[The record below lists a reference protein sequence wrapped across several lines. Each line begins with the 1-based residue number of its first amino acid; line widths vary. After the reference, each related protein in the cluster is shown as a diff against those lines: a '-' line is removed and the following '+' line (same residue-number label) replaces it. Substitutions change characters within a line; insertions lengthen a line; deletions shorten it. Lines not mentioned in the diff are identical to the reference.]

1 MTKVIVK
8 DIAAWCN
15 ISFNYSY
22 SNPLSYAQHLY
33 SDENTEITNLVIP
46 SGVTSIGSYAFYGCR
61 ELSSVTIPSSV
72 TRIGKETFC
81 GCSGLTKV
89 LVNDIAAW
97 CNVTFGDSDSNP
109 LSHAYH
115 LYSDEN
121 TEIINLEIP
130 SGVTSISSYAFKGC
144 YNLTSVSIPN
154 SVTTI
159 GEDVF
164 SGCTELDSVTINS
177 QTVMSCSMNNMFG
190 GHVQRFVIGD
200 GVSTILSNTFKDCFG
215 LTSITIPSSV
225 TSIDENAFYGC
236 NGLKKVIVKDIAVW
250 CNIAFG
256 NSISNPLSKAHHL
269 YSDDN
274 TEIINLVIPSG
285 VTSIGSYAFYGCSDL
300 TSVSIPDNVTTIGE
314 NVFSRCTNLTSV
326 TINSPTIMDYSM
338 KNIFGSQVKQYIIS
352 DGVTVIHSN
361 TFKDCTELTSI
372 TIPSSVKSI
381 DEDAFYDCSRLRKV
395 IVQDIAAWCNITFGN
410 LKSNPL
416 SKAYHIYSD
425 ENTEIIE
432 LEIPSEVTSI
442 GSYAFYGCHNL
453 TSASIPNSVTS
464 IGSYAFYWCSGLT
477 SVSIPNSVT
486 TIGEDVFSYCTGL
499 TSIIIPNSVKSI
511 GSSAFFNCTGLVSV
525 TIPNSVKTIESS
537 TFRSCTGLVSATIP
551 NSVKSIGDH
560 AFSGCTGLTSITIPS
575 SVTSIGED
583 AFYSCTS
590 LAKVTIKRESPV
602 DITKDVFSNRANATL
617 IVPTGSKAAYEAA
630 DYWKDFKE
638 IIELSAPSPA
648 IVFADANVKALCV
661 ANWDT
666 DNDGELS
673 EAEAAAVTSLGEV
686 FKGNT
691 EITSFNEL
699 QYFTN
704 LTTIDGNAF
713 KNCSSLTSVSI
724 PNSVTSIGN
733 EAFSGCSSLTKVIVS
748 DIASWCLITF
758 NAAPSNPLYYA
769 HHLYSDENTEIT
781 DLVIPEGVTSIGN
794 FAFCGCSSL
803 TSVIIPSSVT
813 SIGICLFYG
822 CTCLAS
828 IAVSEGNITYDSR
841 NHCNAIVETTSNS
854 LISGCKNTVIPDNVT
869 SIGDYAFSGCS
880 DLISVSIPN
889 SVTSIGDYAFEWC
902 SGLTKVIVS
911 DIAAWCD
918 IAFGGGSSNP
928 LRYAHHLYS
937 DESTEITDLVIPEG
951 VTSISDEAFV
961 SCSGLTSVNIPN
973 SVVIIEDDAFF
984 QCSNLT
990 SVTVNFTSPLTIN
1003 QNCFSNRANAT
1014 LYVPTGCKAA
1024 YAAADYWKDFKE
1036 IIELSA
1042 PSPAIDFA
1050 DANVKALCI
1059 ANWDTDNDGELS
1071 MAEAA
1076 AVTSLGEVF
1085 KGNTQITSFNE
1096 LQYFT
1101 GITELP
1107 AWNAFND
1114 CIYLNSIVIPAGVTN
1129 IEGSA
1134 FPNCSALQNI
1144 SVDAGNSV
1152 YDSRNNCNAII
1163 KTATNKLVVGCEA
1176 TQIPDG
1182 ITTIGNAAF
1191 WGRWG
1196 MQKMN
1201 IPQTVTTIERSAF
1214 SWCVSLNSIT
1224 LPASVNTIE
1233 DEAFSNCG
1241 NLTSVYCDIETP
1253 PAITE
1258 NVFTNRANAT
1268 LYVPAGS
1275 KTAYEAADYWKEF
1288 GEIVGMTNIIAN
1300 SDLEG
1305 DDVSCFYIRENMDVV
1320 DEIIPATIVD
1330 GVGKDGSRGI
1340 VVQSVD
1346 NPQEAWNTQFF
1357 IRLPQSLPAGTKYR
1371 LMFDYKASQDAQVTM
1386 ESHKEPSEFISGFG
1400 STTFNTSWQHY
1411 ESEGTITEVQSP
1423 NDNQMRTI
1431 GFTLA
1436 YTNTATTYYFDN
1448 VVFEIDNVEQPSPA
1462 IVPGD
1467 ANGDSVIDTQDAIK
1481 VVQYYLGK
1489 NPTDFNIQAADVNN
1503 DGVVDTQDAIQI
1515 IKIYLKK

>member
-1 MTKVIVK
+1 MKKYILSVLVCVLGLSHLQA
-8 DIAAWCN
+8 DN
-15 ISFNYSY
+15 ISVPGVTIEPGQSATVAI
-22 SNPLSYAQHLY
+22 SL
-33 SDENTEITNLVIP
+33 DNTEANLVSFQIDLTLP
-46 SGVTSIGSYAFYGCR
+46 TGISINKSGCS
-61 ELSSVTIPSSV
+61 LSSRFTDEDQEL
-72 TRIGKETFC
+72 TIGKQGANVYRLTSTSFALIPIT
-81 GCSGLTKV
+81 GTSGEIITLTLTASDNSEGGTATLSNIRFATSESGKV
-89 LVNDIAAW
+89 LVNDAS
-97 CNVTFGDSDSNP
+97 F
-109 LSHAYH
+109 
-115 LYSDEN
+115 
-121 TEIINLEIP
+121 
-130 SGVTSISSYAFKGC
+130 
-144 YNLTSVSIPN
+144 
-154 SVTTI
+154 
-159 GEDVF
+159 
-164 SGCTELDSVTINS
+164 
-177 QTVMSCSMNNMFG
+177 
-190 GHVQRFVIGD
+190 
-200 GVSTILSNTFKDCFG
+200 
-215 LTSITIPSSV
+215 
-225 TSIDENAFYGC
+225 
-236 NGLKKVIVKDIAVW
+236 
-250 CNIAFG
+250 
-256 NSISNPLSKAHHL
+256 
-269 YSDDN
+269 
-274 TEIINLVIPSG
+274 
-285 VTSIGSYAFYGCSDL
+285 
-300 TSVSIPDNVTTIGE
+300 
-314 NVFSRCTNLTSV
+314 
-326 TINSPTIMDYSM
+326 
-338 KNIFGSQVKQYIIS
+338 
-352 DGVTVIHSN
+352 
-361 TFKDCTELTSI
+361 
-372 TIPSSVKSI
+372 
-381 DEDAFYDCSRLRKV
+381 
-395 IVQDIAAWCNITFGN
+395 NITV
-410 LKSNPL
+410 
-416 SKAYHIYSD
+416 A
-425 ENTEIIE
+425 
-432 LEIPSEVTSI
+432 TS
-442 GSYAFYGCHNL
+442 
-453 TSASIPNSVTS
+453 
-464 IGSYAFYWCSGLT
+464 
-477 SVSIPNSVT
+477 
-486 TIGEDVFSYCTGL
+486 
-499 TSIIIPNSVKSI
+499 
-511 GSSAFFNCTGLVSV
+511 
-525 TIPNSVKTIESS
+525 
-537 TFRSCTGLVSATIP
+537 
-551 NSVKSIGDH
+551 
-560 AFSGCTGLTSITIPS
+560 
-575 SVTSIGED
+575 
-583 AFYSCTS
+583 
-590 LAKVTIKRESPV
+590 
-602 DITKDVFSNRANATL
+602 
-617 IVPTGSKAAYEAA
+617 
-630 DYWKDFKE
+630 
-638 IIELSAPSPA
+638 SPA
-648 IVFADANVKALCV
+648 ITFADANVKALCV

-794 FAFCGCSSL
+794 FAFCGCSGL

-869 SIGDYAFSGCS
+869 SIGDYAFGGCS

-937 DESTEITDLVIPEG
+937 DESTEITDLVISEG

-973 SVVIIEDDAFF
+973 SVVIIEDDAFWG
-984 QCSNLT
+984 CSNLT

-1024 YAAADYWKDFKE
+1024 YEAADYWKDFKE
-1036 IIELSA
+1036 IIELPS

-1059 ANWDTDNDGELS
+1059 ANWDTDCDGELS
-1071 MAEAA
+1071 EAEAA

-1085 KGNTQITSFNE
+1085 KGNTEITSFNE

-1101 GITELP
+1101 GLTELP
-1107 AWNAFND
+1107 TWNAFND
-1114 CIYLNSIVIPAGVTN
+1114 CSSLNSIVIPAGVTN

-1357 IRLPQSLPAGTKYR
+1357 VRMPQSLPAGTKYR

-1467 ANGDSVIDTQDAIK
+1467 ANGDGVIDTQDAIK